1 MTQAP
6 KEKAKKKAEIGGK
19 KVKPKAESSFGRHKP
34 ELQLLQSI
42 DGVFAPG
49 VMTALMGSTGA
60 GKTTLMDV
68 LAGRKTGTFSLL
80 PVIIGRPCTLEV
92 ESPSFMQSNQKM
104 KSTKWQQA
112 VGLCQRPLAS

>member
-6 KEKAKKKAEIGGK
+6 KEKPKRKADAGGK
-19 KVKPKAESSFGRHKP
+19 RVKPKAESSFGRHKP
-34 ELQLLQSI
+34 ELQLLQNI

-68 LAGRKTGTFSLL
+68 LAGRKTGTAYLYCLCTQRQLLL
-80 PVIIGRPCTLEV
+80 PRLD
-92 ESPSFMQSNQKM
+92 
-104 KSTKWQQA
+104 
-112 VGLCQRPLAS
+112 CQ